1 MLKSYFMSATYNTKW
16 YWWLTPSLQ
25 DGLFIF
31 VVAHSLQFV
40 LGLALGAVLYWL
52 LDR

>member
-1 MLKSYFMSATYNTKW
+1 MLNTYFMSATYNKW
-16 YWWLTPSLQ
+16 YWFFTPTLQ

-31 VVAHSLQFV
+31 VVAHSLQFI